1 MRPADEIARLK
12 ERIAELEAWKESALQ
27 VEREWDVQAV
37 ARMLNVPLGASIRSA
52 IAKRV
57 PIMVL
62 ALEMI
67 ADVDYRGNRSP
78 ESVVAHDALRR
89 TGIRK

>member
-1 MRPADEIARLK
+1 MRPTEEIERLNA
-12 ERIAELEAWKESALQ
+12 RIAELEAWKESALA
-27 VEREWDVQAV
+27 VEREWDAQAV

-57 PIMVL
+57 PILVL

-67 ADVDYRGNRSP
+67 ADHDYRGNRSP
-78 ESVVAHDALRR
+78 ESTVAIDALRR
-89 TGIRK
+89 TGIRQ